1 MIYCTQRKI
10 GVFLPPRNGSVSTV
24 NAFKSV
30 SVTRNKH
37 SHINYTSAAEAFS
50 EIEDFS
56 SYKFYCFYRDPVQR
70 FLSTFKLLKRSNVN
84 YLLDKFFSPE
94 DSKAALDTIKLEK
107 YNRLVNMA
115 IRHKDEYHCLSQEL
129 KDKLESVTIAQALTL
144 ISDVHYSRADKTQM
158 GTFTPQKHWMDHN
171 IDLTLLDFANF
182 ENQLKFLLSQFGVTV
197 DSVPSL
203 NASINLEN
211 DQQLTLE
218 ETNIIKTAYQADY
231 DFFASKGITFP

>member
-115 IRHKDEYHCLSQEL
+115 IRHKDEYHWLSQEL

-182 ENQLKFLLSQFGVTV
+182 ENQLKFLLSQFGVT
-197 DSVPSL
+197 
-203 NASINLEN
+203 
-211 DQQLTLE
+211 LE

>member
-24 NAFKSV
+24 NAFKGV

-70 FLSTFKLLKRSNVN
+70 FLSTFKHLKRSNVQ
-84 YLLDKFFSPE
+84 YLLKTFFSSE
-94 DSKAALDTIKLEK
+94 DSRAAFDIIRLEK
-107 YNRLVNMA
+107 YNRFVNMA
-115 IRHKDEYHCLSQEL
+115 VRHPDEYNWLSQDL

-144 ISDVHYSRADKTQM
+144 MSDVYYSRADNVQI

-171 IDLTLLDFANF
+171 IDLTLLDFADF
-182 ENQLKFLLSQFGVTV
+182 ENQLKFLLSQFGVTA
-197 DSVPSL
+197 DSVPNL
-203 NASINLEN
+203 NASINLES
-211 DQQLTLE
+211 DQQLTSE
-218 ETNIIKTAYQADY
+218 EINLIKTAYQADY